1 MGPGLGDSPNEISIK
16 ELRQALNHLYDPDY
30 LRGSSLAAIVG
41 VSGRFDTSSAL
52 QGILTRTIESLKPAP
67 GASNKA
73 HAQEVYELLLYR
85 YVQQFNQE
93 EIANQLGISVRH
105 LRRQQNIAIYDLA
118 CRLWEQFQP
127 HASTDAVLNR
137 DVLELK
143 PSRVSYE
150 LSGEL
155 DWLKSPSSHVA
166 TDLSIS
172 LEEVH
177 LLIKAFAEQRSVQL
191 VFPTNPTGLLLV
203 HPVAFQQIL
212 LSLLSMAI
220 QGDGVTEVDL
230 RVLPSLG
237 WQTLEIT
244 AKSSRL
250 SQGSEL
256 YEQNQLQM
264 AQKMVEL
271 SDGTLDCQA
280 AGGQFNARV
289 NFNSVNRI
297 EVLVIDDNPEI
308 ITMMQRF
315 AAETRYRISGLND
328 PKLAVER
335 ALQARPD
342 LIVLDIM
349 MPQIDGLQVLSQFKH
364 HPSLG
369 QIPVIICSVLPLKDL
384 ASSLDANDFIQKPIQ
399 RDMFITALNQ
409 ASQTLD

>member
-1 MGPGLGDSPNEISIK
+1 MGPGLGDSPSEISIK

-30 LRGSSLAAIVG
+30 LRGSSLAANMG
-41 VSGRFDTSSAL
+41 VSGRFDTPSAL
-52 QGILTRTIESLKPAP
+52 QDILTQTIESLKPAP
-67 GASNKA
+67 GATNKV
-73 HAQEVYELLLYR
+73 HAQEIYELLLYR

-118 CRLWEQFQP
+118 CKLWEQLQP
-127 HASTDAVLNR
+127 QASIGPVPNR
-137 DVLELK
+137 DVLEIK
-143 PSRVSYE
+143 PSGVSYE

-172 LEEVH
+172 LDEAH
-177 LLIKAFAEQRSVQL
+177 LLIRAFAEQRSVQL
-191 VFPTNPTGLLLV
+191 VFPTNPTGLVLV

-212 LSLLSMAI
+212 LILLSMAI

-244 AKSSRL
+244 VKSSRL
-250 SQGSEL
+250 SRDSEL
-256 YEQNQLQM
+256 FEQNQLQM
-264 AQKMVEL
+264 AQKMVEF

-289 NFNSVNRI
+289 KFNSVNRI
-297 EVLVIDDNPEI
+297 EVLVIEDNPEI

-328 PKLAVER
+328 PMVAVER
-335 ALQARPD
+335 ALQVRPD

-349 MPQIDGLQVLSQFKH
+349 MPQVDGLQVLSRLKH
-364 HPSLG
+364 HPSLD

-384 ASSLDANDFIQKPIQ
+384 ASSLGSIDFLQKPIQ

-409 ASQTLD
+409 AKRTLD